1 MPQQAKHSNRLIHET
16 SPYLLQH
23 AHNPVNW
30 YPWGEEALEKAK
42 AENKLILVSI
52 GYSACHWC
60 HVMERESFENE
71 DIAAVMNENFVCIKV
86 DREERPD
93 VDMIYMNA
101 VHLMQGQGGWPLNCF
116 TLPDGRPVYG
126 ATYFPPS
133 QWLQTIKS
141 LHFSYKE
148 NPKKFE
154 DYAEQL
160 LNGIAQSEVINIQRN
175 PEDYSHS
182 DLHEIYDNIAAT
194 FDNKEGGFGGAP
206 KFPLPIGLE
215 LVLAYGQ
222 AYKNKEAHDFLNLS
236 LEKMAKGG
244 IYDQVGGGF
253 ARYSVDDIWLAPHF
267 EKMLYDNSQLVSLY
281 SRAYKITKNP
291 LYEKTIRESLAFV
304 NRELLQ
310 EEGGFYSALDADS
323 EGEEG
328 KFYVWSKTEIKQA
341 LGEDANLYCDVF
353 DISENGNWEGKNIPR
368 QKKNLEELAQKHA
381 LNHQELELKITKL
394 NQQLLEVRA
403 KRVRPGLDDKI
414 LTSWNALMLNA
425 YVDAYTALGDPSYLL
440 MAKNNASFLWE
451 KLSDGHGK
459 LFRTYKNGK
468 AKIAAFLDDY
478 ALLIQAFTSLYQ
490 ITFDQ
495 RYLDKAELLLQYSLQ
510 NFLHPKSQMFYYTEA
525 DKNLEARKMEL
536 SDNVIPAA
544 NSVMAQNLLD
554 MGMIKSHQN
563 WIDHAKS
570 MLKNVQNNLKKG
582 QVYYANWDLLLLRF
596 IKPAK
601 EVVIMGDQYAKWT
614 QELQKKYHFNTLFVG
629 SAKEEYLELM
639 DKRFMEGES
648 KIYVCENR
656 ACQLPFLAAL
666 QKTPT
671 ACPSRYSYK
680 FHSVGARYR
689 TQLVRSFSWYR
700 SNKKRPTPCR

>member
-1 MPQQAKHSNRLIHET
+1 MPQQAKHSNRLIHES

-30 YPWGEEALEKAK
+30 YPWGEEALSKAK
-42 AENKLILVSI
+42 AENKLILVSV

-71 DIAAVMNENFVCIKV
+71 DIAAVMNENFVCVKV

-101 VHLMQGQGGWPLNCF
+101 VHLMRGQGGWPLNCF
-116 TLPDGRPVYG
+116 TLPDGRPVFG
-126 ATYFPPS
+126 ATYFPPG

-141 LHFSYKE
+141 LSFSYKD
-148 NPKKFE
+148 NPQKFE
-154 DYAEQL
+154 DYATQL
-160 LNGIAQSEVINIQRN
+160 LNGIAQSEVIHTQSN
-175 PEDYSHS
+175 PDEFGLS
-182 DLHEIYDNIAAT
+182 DLQEIYNNIAAT
-194 FDNKEGGFGGAP
+194 FDTKEGGFGGAP

-215 LVLAYGQ
+215 FVLAYAEVFDHQ
-222 AYKNKEAHDFLNLS
+222 KAHDFVSLS

-328 KFYVWSKTEIKQA
+328 KFYVWSKVEIENT
-341 LGEDANLYCDVF
+341 LGADATLYCDVF

-368 QKKNLEELAQKHA
+368 QKKSLEELAQKHS
-381 LNHQELELKITKL
+381 LSNDELEQKLSML
-394 NQQLLEVRA
+394 NQQLLVKRA
-403 KRVRPGLDDKI
+403 ERVRPGLDDKM
-414 LTSWNALMLNA
+414 LTSWNALMLKA
-425 YVDAYTALGDPSYLL
+425 YVDAYAALGEKSYLKT
-440 MAKNNASFLWE
+440 AEDNAEFLWT
-451 KLSDGHGK
+451 KLSDGQGK
-459 LFRTYKNGK
+459 LFRTFKNGK

-495 RYLDKAELLLQYSLQ
+495 KHLHRADLLLKYSLQ
-510 NFLHPKSQMFYYTEA
+510 NFLHPSSQMFYYTEA
-525 DKNLEARKMEL
+525 DENLVARKMEL

-544 NSVMAQNLLD
+544 NSVMAQNLMD
-554 MGMIKSHQN
+554 MGMLKSHQA

-570 MLKNVQNNLKKG
+570 MVKNVQQNMKKG

-601 EVVIMGDQYAKWT
+601 EVVIMGDQFVKWA
-614 QELQKKYHFNTLFVG
+614 QELQKEYHFNTLYVG
-629 SAKEEYLELM
+629 SLKEEYLELM
-639 DKRFMEGES
+639 KQRSIIGES
-648 KIYVCENR
+648 KIYVCENK
-656 ACQLPFLAAL
+656 ACKLPVSSPDEAL
-666 QKTPT
+666 K
-671 ACPSRYSYK
+671 
-680 FHSVGARYR
+680 
-689 TQLVRSFSWYR
+689 LL
-700 SNKKRPTPCR
+700 